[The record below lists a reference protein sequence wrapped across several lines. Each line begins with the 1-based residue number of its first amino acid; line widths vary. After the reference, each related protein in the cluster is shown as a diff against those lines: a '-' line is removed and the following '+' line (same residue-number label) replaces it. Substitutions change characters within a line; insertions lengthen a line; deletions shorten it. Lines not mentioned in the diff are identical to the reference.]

1 MKRRKQTAQGK
12 VVGSVAGIVIL
23 LALCGSC
30 LPDSD
35 EGDTPAEPTTAVQP
49 LLDMPEDEPAVEST
63 EAQPTEAA
71 KPTDTDEP
79 PTATEEPTEEL
90 PAATAVPPT
99 DPPAPTDAQP
109 TVAPPPTEIPPPPVQ
124 SGAVGD
130 LSERPPDSAPWLPC
144 AQGQIKANRNSMKF
158 HVPGGSHYQRTFKN
172 VWCFNSA
179 DEARAAGYVQSEN

>member
-12 VVGSVAGIVIL
+12 IVGGVAGIVIL

-49 LLDMPEDEPAVEST
+49 LLDIPEEEPQVEAT
-63 EAQPTEAA
+63 EVPPTEAA
-71 KPTDTDEP
+71 VPTDTDEP
-79 PTATEEPTEEL
+79 PTATDEPTDEP
-90 PAATAVPPT
+90 PAATDVPPT
-99 DPPAPTDAQP
+99 DPPAPTEAQP
-109 TVAPPPTEIPPPPVQ
+109 TVAPPPTEAAPPPAQ
-124 SGAVGD
+124 SGAVSD
-130 LSERPPDSAPWLPC
+130 LSERPPDAEPWLPC
-144 AQGQIKANRNSMKF
+144 ARGQIKGNRNTMIF

-179 DEARAAGYVQSEN
+179 DEARAAGYVQSGN